1 MRSSS
6 FQIHAIL
13 KLAPVPSQKS
23 EEMHLMR
30 TFYSSAAKTSTGT
43 PNFYFMFLLPFNEK
57 KIGIILC
64 SVFWQ
69 FYQIVRIEL

>member
-30 TFYSSAAKTSTGT
+30 TFYSSAAKTSPGT
-43 PNFYFMFLLPFNEK
+43 PNFYFMFLIRTLPPFNEK
-57 KIGIILC
+57 NLA
-64 SVFWQ
+64 
-69 FYQIVRIEL
+69 